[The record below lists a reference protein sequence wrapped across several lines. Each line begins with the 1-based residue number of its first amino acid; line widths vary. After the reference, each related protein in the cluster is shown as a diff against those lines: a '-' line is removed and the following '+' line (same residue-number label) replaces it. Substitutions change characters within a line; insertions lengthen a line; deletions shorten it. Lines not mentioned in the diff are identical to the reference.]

1 MQNRLR
7 LISCSRQKSIKEKS
21 FVTIN
26 QTMLPCAIEKLQSMI
41 LGIRELLVQQ
51 NQEMGTIRKVLFY
64 SFQSNRV

>member
-1 MQNRLR
+1 
-7 LISCSRQKSIKEKS
+7 
-21 FVTIN
+21 
-26 QTMLPCAIEKLQSMI
+26 MLPCAIEKLQSMI